1 MRSRQTLIDLFS
13 TFVRFDA
20 DTFGGWI
27 SDPKLRHSMERL
39 VKSSTADTSERFW
52 VLYWHKSWQAQA
64 TDLAVNHITAYLQ
77 EVCYWVARKMMLNL
91 AGRQSTADLF
101 QTAIARTSQVLKGF
115 NPQFSSNLKSYA
127 EFAFGN
133 VIKDMLRQQQ
143 EADVC
148 TDWALLQKVSQKRLV
163 DSLAHA
169 GSDAPTIAAYGL
181 AWKCFKALYAPQSHG
196 RSNGSTRKL
205 GRPDGATWHAI
216 AQLYNA
222 ERISQLGSN
231 IAVSPDQMEQW
242 LLAAARAVRVFLY
255 PTPISIDA
263 PIAGQENGELADFL
277 PNSEQESLLA
287 TLMAQEEVSDRQM
300 QHTQLSQVLST
311 AIAQLEAP
319 MQQLL
324 HAYYGQQ
331 MTQQQTAELLN
342 MPQYTIS
349 RRLASLKKTLLMTL
363 ARWSQDTL
371 HISITSDVLNSMS
384 AALEEWLTV
393 HYQPPNP
400 S

>member
-20 DTFGGWI
+20 DTFSSWI
-27 SDPKLRHSMERL
+27 SDPKLRRSMERL

-64 TDLAVNHITAYLQ
+64 TDLATNHITAYLQ

-101 QTAIARTSQVLKGF
+101 QTAIARTSHVLKGF

-163 DSLAHA
+163 DSLTHT
-169 GSDAPTIAAYGL
+169 GMDAPTIAAYGL
-181 AWKCFKALYAPQSHG
+181 AWKCFKELYAPSE
-196 RSNGSTRKL
+196 SGSTRKL
-205 GRPDGATWHAI
+205 GRPDGATWQAI
-216 AQLYNA
+216 AQLYHA
-222 ERISQLGSN
+222 ERISQLGSKS
-231 IAVSPDQMEQW
+231 IASSPAQVEQC
-242 LLAAARAVRVFLY
+242 LLTVARAVRGFLY
-255 PTPISIDA
+255 PTPISIDT
-263 PIAGQENGELADFL
+263 PIAGQENARLADFL
-277 PNSEQESLLA
+277 PNPEQESLLV
-287 TLMAQEEVSDRQM
+287 TLIAQEEVSDRQM

-311 AIAQLEAP
+311 EIAQLEAP

-324 HAYYGQQ
+324 QAYYGQQ
-331 MTQQQTAELLN
+331 MTQQQTAQLLN

-349 RRLASLKKTLLMTL
+349 RRLASLKKNLLTTL